1 MKSLVIK
8 GSLLLSL
15 CSFSTAT
22 LHKEVP
28 SLAKRDSKEFNCLV
42 EVLTFESLNQPIK
55 GQKAVLDVIHNRK
68 NSKGF
73 PNTYCDVVHQK
84 YAFSYR
90 NSLKPGV
97 PYTYSFK
104 NPIDIKATK
113 RIENLVDFFLNGE
126 YNPVLGPNV
135 LWYAKVNLQTK
146 WMSKMDIEVI
156 IKDHK
161 FLKIS
166 RGINNGKKT

>member
-28 SLAKRDSKEFNCLV
+28 SLAKRDSKERQCLIEALTH
-42 EVLTFESLNQPIK
+42 EVRGQPLL
-55 GQKAVLDVIHNRK
+55 GQKAVLDVINNRK
-68 NSKGF
+68 NAKGF
-73 PNTYCDVVHQK
+73 PDTFCGVVHSPKQ
-84 YAFSYR
+84 YSYR
-90 NSLKPGV
+90 NHLKPGV

-104 NPIDIKATK
+104 NPVDIKATK

-135 LWYAKVNLQTK
+135 LWYSRNEIKTSWMKKMKV
-146 WMSKMDIEVI
+146 EVVI
-156 IKDHK
+156 HSHK
-161 FLKIS
+161 FMKES
-166 RGINNGKKT
+166 

>member
-28 SLAKRDSKEFNCLV
+28 SLAKRDSKERQCLV

-90 NSLKPGV
+90 NHLKPGV
-97 PYTYSFK
+97 PYSYSFK

-135 LWYAKVNLQTK
+135 LWYSRNEVKTAWMKKMKV
-146 WMSKMDIEVI
+146 EVVI
-156 IKDHK
+156 YSHK
-161 FLKIS
+161 FMKES
-166 RGINNGKKT
+166 